1 METQAGLLHLQEPC
15 VQRICW
21 ITEDTLEF
29 LAFKHIDVDCTG
41 PNEKQQRDVVAQ
53 IVICTSVTGSVTA
66 LCVKQSLETKQEHQ
80 ELGTR
85 IQDAPSFLGGDFF
98 CPVWLQTAW
107 GYNFCFLAVEC
118 PRFRRRQVK
127 WQTCFGRLAW
137 CIFLGILRNGSNPL
151 HGQKLAK
158 HCTIS

>member
-1 METQAGLLHLQEPC
+1 M
-15 VQRICW
+15 
-21 ITEDTLEF
+21 EF

-66 LCVKQSLETKQEHQ
+66 LCVKRSLETKQEHQ

-98 CPVWLQTAW
+98 CPVLATDCLGLQLLLFSCGVPQVQKKTGKMANLFRPSCLVHFSGNFEEWLKSTPW
-107 GYNFCFLAVEC
+107 
-118 PRFRRRQVK
+118 
-127 WQTCFGRLAW
+127 
-137 CIFLGILRNGSNPL
+137 
-151 HGQKLAK
+151 AK
-158 HCTIS
+158 AR

>member
-1 METQAGLLHLQEPC
+1 METQAGLLRLQEPC

-80 ELGTR
+80 ELGPESR
-85 IQDAPSFLGGDFF
+85 MLPPSSEMNFC
-98 CPVWLQTAW
+98 CPVLATDCLGLQLLLFSCGVPQVQKKTGKMANLFRPSCLVHFSGNFEEWLKSTPW
-107 GYNFCFLAVEC
+107 
-118 PRFRRRQVK
+118 
-127 WQTCFGRLAW
+127 
-137 CIFLGILRNGSNPL
+137 
-151 HGQKLAK
+151 AK
-158 HCTIS
+158 AR